1 MLVYSFHTCL
11 LNSCSEPGSVL
22 SEQNGGWAEAELV
35 PVSARWT
42 GSGGEAP
49 PGPWLGTGDGVPLL
63 RRAGLICHLTGE
75 RLISVAGV
83 RHSLGKGP
91 VAGRGRGLM
100 RNSQKATEAVGRPGR
115 GNGKAELDCGEGW
128 VLGVSRGVQPCSQVP
143 RDTRARLRVEASPR
157 PPCPL

>member
-35 PVSARWT
+35 PVSTGWT
-42 GSGGEAP
+42 GSGE
-49 PGPWLGTGDGVPLL
+49 
-63 RRAGLICHLTGE
+63 RSHRALAGNGGRGCLCSGWEGLICHLKGE
-75 RLISVAGV
+75 GLIGVAGG
-83 RHSLGKGP
+83 RHSLSKGP

-115 GNGKAELDCGEGW
+115 GMGRQSPAAVKVGSLGSPGELS
-128 VLGVSRGVQPCSQVP
+128 LVSRYLGTPVKGFG
-143 RDTRARLRVEASPR
+143 
-157 PPCPL
+157 